1 MATPRV
7 MLPELAAIE
16 HLLDAGRP
24 QLRPALVAVVRD
36 GADSWPVHAAVLGSP
51 DPRAPVFGVVGG
63 VHGLE
68 RIGTEVAIA
77 FLHALVERLRWDESL
92 HAQLAAMR
100 IVVLPLLNP
109 GGLARSTRANPNG
122 VDLMRNAPVDA
133 VDKTPPLAGGHRLGP
148 HLPWYRGP
156 AGGPMELESRV
167 LCELVEREGQDAPFM
182 LTVDCHSGF
191 GLRDRVWFPYA
202 SSRRPFEHLA
212 ELLAIA
218 ELLDGTYPQHRYL
231 FEPQSAQYLAHGDLW
246 DHLALRAVER
256 GRLLLPL
263 TLEMGSWV
271 WVRKNP
277 RQVLSRHGLFNP
289 LIAHRQ
295 QRVLRRHVQWL
306 EFMSRVVQSHARWR
320 PAAVQRA
327 LLHRRGLQRWYR
339 PLG

>member
-1 MATPRV
+1 

-16 HLLDAGRP
+16 RLLDAGRP
-24 QLRPALVAVVRD
+24 HLRHTVAAVVRD
-36 GADSWPVHAAVLGSP
+36 GDESWPVHVATLGSTAP
-51 DPRAPVFGVVGG
+51 DAPVFAVVAG

-133 VDKTPPLAGGHRLGP
+133 LDKTPPLAGGHRLGP

-156 AGGPMELESRV
+156 VAKPMEAESQA
-167 LCELVEREGQDAPFM
+167 LCDLVEREGIGAPFT
-182 LTVDCHSGF
+182 LSIDCHSGF

-202 SSRRPFEHLA
+202 CARRPFEHLA
-212 ELLAIA
+212 ELTAIA
-218 ELLDGTYPQHRYL
+218 ELLDDTYPQHRYL

-246 DHLALRAVER
+246 DHLALRAIAR

-289 LIAHRQ
+289 LITHRQ

-306 EFMSRVVQSHARWR
+306 EFMSRVAQSHARWR
-320 PAAVQRA
+320 PGVTQREM
-327 LLHRRGLQRWYR
+327 LRQRGLGRWYGAGTR
-339 PLG
+339 

>member
-1 MATPRV
+1 MTRQAA
-7 MLPELAAIE
+7 LPELAAIE
-16 HLLDAGRP
+16 RLLEAGRP
-24 QLRPALVAVVRD
+24 QLRHTVAAVVRD
-36 GADSWPVHAAVLGSP
+36 EGESWPVHVASLGSAAR
-51 DPRAPVFGVVGG
+51 DAPVFAVVAG

-133 VDKTPPLAGGHRLGP
+133 LDKTPPLAGGHRLGS

-156 AGGPMELESRV
+156 AGAPMEVESQA
-167 LCELVEREGQDAPFM
+167 LCELVEREGSTSPFT
-182 LTVDCHSGF
+182 LTIDCHSGF

-202 SSRRPFEHLA
+202 YARRPFEHLA
-212 ELLAIA
+212 ELTAIA
-218 ELLDGTYPQHRYL
+218 ELLDDTYPQHRYL

-246 DHLALRAVER
+246 DHLALRAHAR

-289 LIAHRQ
+289 LIGHRQ

-306 EFMSRVVQSHARWR
+306 EFMSRVAQSHARWR
-320 PAAVQRA
+320 PQAEQRE
-327 LLHRRGLQRWYR
+327 LLRLRGLARWY
-339 PLG
+339 GGGA

>member
-1 MATPRV
+1 
-7 MLPELAAIE
+7 MLPELAEIE
-16 HLLDAGRP
+16 RLLQAGRP
-24 QLRPALVAVVRD
+24 HLRHAVAAVVKD
-36 GADSWPVHAAVLGSP
+36 GGDAWPVHVATLGST
-51 DPRAPVFGVVGG
+51 DPQAPVFAVVGG

-68 RIGTEVAIA
+68 RIGTEVATA

-156 AGGPMELESRV
+156 AAGPMELESRA
-167 LCELVEREGQDAPFM
+167 LCDLVEREGIASPFM

-202 SSRRPFEHLA
+202 CARRPFEHLP
-212 ELLAIA
+212 ELVAIA

-295 QRVLRRHVQWL
+295 QRVLRRHL
-306 EFMSRVVQSHARWR
+306 GLLDFLMRAAASHARWCPSPGDR
-320 PAAVQRA
+320 RVAHQLA
-327 LLHRRGLQRWYR
+327 LTRWYTTPR
-339 PLG
+339 G

>member
-1 MATPRV
+1 MTP
-7 MLPELAAIE
+7 LPELAAIE
-16 HLLDAGRP
+16 RLLEAGRP
-24 QLRPALVAVVRD
+24 HLRHAVAAVVRD
-36 GADSWPVHAAVLGSP
+36 GGDSWPVHVATLGSASSE
-51 DPRAPVFGVVGG
+51 APVFAVVAG

-92 HAQLAAMR
+92 HAQLDAMR

-156 AGGPMELESRV
+156 AAGPMEVESRA
-167 LCELVEREGQDAPFM
+167 LCELVERDWLAAPFT
-182 LTVDCHSGF
+182 LTIDCHSGF

-202 SSRRPFEHLA
+202 CARRPFEHLP

-246 DHLALRAVER
+246 DHLALRAIER
-256 GRLLLPL
+256 GRVLLPL

-289 LIAHRQ
+289 LITHRQ

-306 EFMSRVVQSHARWR
+306 EFMSRVAQSHARWLPG
-320 PAAVQRA
+320 PAQREA
-327 LLHRRGLQRWYR
+327 LRQRGLVRWYE
-339 PLG
+339 PLR

>member
-1 MATPRV
+1 MTAPAA
-7 MLPELAAIE
+7 LPELGAIE
-16 HLLDAGRP
+16 RLLESGRP
-24 QLRPALVAVVRD
+24 QLRHTVAAVVRD
-36 GADSWPVHAAVLGSP
+36 GTQAWPVHVASLGST
-51 DPRAPVFGVVGG
+51 DPQAPVFAVVAG

-133 VDKTPPLAGGHRLGP
+133 LDKTPPLAGGHRLGS

-156 AGGPMELESRV
+156 AGAPMEAESQA
-167 LCELVEREGQDAPFM
+167 LCTLVERDWLGGPFT

-202 SSRRPFEHLA
+202 YARRPFEHLA
-212 ELLAIA
+212 ELTAIA
-218 ELLDGTYPQHRYL
+218 ELLDDTYPQHRYV

-246 DHLALRAVER
+246 DHLALRAHAR

-306 EFMSRVVQSHARWR
+306 EFMSRVAQSHARWR
-320 PAAVQRA
+320 PQAAQRE
-327 LLHRRGLQRWYR
+327 LLRLRGLGRWY
-339 PLG
+339 GGDT

>member
-1 MATPRV
+1 
-7 MLPELAAIE
+7 MLPELAEIE
-16 HLLDAGRP
+16 RLLQAGRP
-24 QLRPALVAVVRD
+24 HLRHAVAAVVKD
-36 GADSWPVHAAVLGSP
+36 GGDAWPVHVATLGSTGP
-51 DPRAPVFGVVGG
+51 QAPVFAVVGG

-68 RIGTEVAIA
+68 RIGTEVATA

-92 HAQLAAMR
+92 HAQLATMR

-133 VDKTPPLAGGHRLGP
+133 VDRTPPLAGGHRLGP

-156 AGGPMELESRV
+156 AAGPMELESRA
-167 LCELVEREGQDAPFM
+167 LCDLVEREGIASPFM

-202 SSRRPFEHLA
+202 CARRPFEHLP
-212 ELLAIA
+212 ELVAIA

-289 LIAHRQ
+289 LIAHRR

-306 EFMSRVVQSHARWR
+306 EFMSRVVQSQARWR
-320 PAAVQRA
+320 PDALQRET
-327 LLHRRGLQRWYR
+327 LRQRGLRRWYEPVR
-339 PLG
+339 

>member
-1 MATPRV
+1 MP
-7 MLPELAAIE
+7 PELAEIE
-16 HLLDAGRP
+16 RLLQAGRP
-24 QLRPALVAVVRD
+24 HLRHAVAAVVRD
-36 GADSWPVHAAVLGSP
+36 GGNAWPVHVATLGSA
-51 DPRAPVFGVVGG
+51 DPQAPVFAVVAG

-92 HAQLAAMR
+92 HAQLGAMR

-109 GGLARSTRANPNG
+109 GGLARATRANPHG

-156 AGGPMELESRV
+156 AGAPMELESRA
-167 LCELVEREGQDAPFM
+167 LCDLVEREGAAAPFM

-202 SSRRPFEHLA
+202 CARRPFEHLP
-212 ELLAIA
+212 ELVAIA

-246 DHLALRAVER
+246 DHLALRAIER
-256 GRLLLPL
+256 DRLLLPL
-263 TLEMGSWV
+263 TLEMGSWA

-306 EFMSRVVQSHARWR
+306 EFMGRVVQSQARWR
-320 PAAVQRA
+320 PDALQRET
-327 LLHRRGLQRWYR
+327 LRQRGLRRWYE
-339 PLG
+339 PMP